1 MTLTGL
7 GPIFFPYLIS
17 MWIYDYGVRGCV
29 MLLAATCLHIVVA
42 ALLLHPVKWHQK
54 RIEAPDVEMEI
65 LPVVVPRPLGEY
77 CD

>member
-1 MTLTGL
+1 
-7 GPIFFPYLIS
+7 
-17 MWIYDYGVRGCV
+17 